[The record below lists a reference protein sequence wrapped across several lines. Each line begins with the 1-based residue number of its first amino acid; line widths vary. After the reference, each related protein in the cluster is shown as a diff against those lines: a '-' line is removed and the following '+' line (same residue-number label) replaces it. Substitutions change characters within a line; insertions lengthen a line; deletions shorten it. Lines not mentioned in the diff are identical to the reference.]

1 MAASLAGI
9 KPLLNWLAYCC
20 IALGLVTSVQGA
32 QEWDNFRPKLHYSV
46 QLNWLNDPNGL
57 VFVNGEYHMYYQ
69 YHPGSSVPGPK
80 SWAHTISRD
89 FVTWSDLPTALE
101 PDELGDIWSGS
112 SIVDFTNSSG
122 FQTNVDVYPI
132 VAVFTHAGQ
141 SQQQSIAYSNDWGR
155 TFTKF
160 AQNPVIPN
168 PGKQDFRDPKV
179 IWYNDESWILVL
191 AAGDRVEFYISQ
203 DLKNWSLSSDF
214 GADPDQ
220 GLKGVWECPDI
231 FPLEFD
237 GETVWVLLVSNGGG
251 GPNGGSNTQYFV
263 GTFDG
268 TTFSSPQIDPLF
280 MDSGV
285 DNYASI
291 SFFNEPRGRRVIIG
305 WMTNL
310 MYANDIPTGD
320 WRGQMTMAREVRLAK
335 NSGNALRL
343 RSLVVDEIVE
353 KLVDPN
359 QEISVGITGI
369 APDTTMY
376 LTDSVPWNNSLMHLN
391 LFIDVGGLCQ
401 GCSLSICFL
410 NSKEQEI
417 CSGYDHGRERPLFLD
432 RERSGRTDFNPSF
445 SRRLSAIREIPL
457 DGANNILQFEA
468 FLDLVA
474 IEVFFD
480 GGMTPMTSLF
490 YPEEPYTF
498 VEIRHHA
505 LGNINSRLSIASGS
519 VFQGMKSMYEV

>member
-1 MAASLAGI
+1 MGKLYGYFWSAMGVEVSINMKQIQPNKMNLHIYA
-9 KPLLNWLAYCC
+9 NQCFTFY
-20 IALGLVTSVQGA
+20 VQ
-32 QEWDNFRPKLHYSV
+32 
-46 QLNWLNDPNGL
+46 
-57 VFVNGEYHMYYQ
+57 
-69 YHPGSSVPGPK
+69 
-80 SWAHTISRD
+80 
-89 FVTWSDLPTALE
+89 
-101 PDELGDIWSGS
+101 
-112 SIVDFTNSSG
+112 
-122 FQTNVDVYPI
+122 
-132 VAVFTHAGQ
+132 
-141 SQQQSIAYSNDWGR
+141 
-155 TFTKF
+155 
-160 AQNPVIPN
+160 
-168 PGKQDFRDPKV
+168 
-179 IWYNDESWILVL
+179 
-191 AAGDRVEFYISQ
+191 
-203 DLKNWSLSSDF
+203 
-214 GADPDQ
+214 
-220 GLKGVWECPDI
+220 
-231 FPLEFD
+231 
-237 GETVWVLLVSNGGG
+237 

-417 CSGYDHGRERPLFLD
+417 CSG
-432 RERSGRTDFNPSF
+432 
-445 SRRLSAIREIPL
+445 
-457 DGANNILQFEA
+457 Q
-468 FLDLVA
+468 
-474 IEVFFD
+474 
-480 GGMTPMTSLF
+480 
-490 YPEEPYTF
+490 
-498 VEIRHHA
+498 
-505 LGNINSRLSIASGS
+505 
-519 VFQGMKSMYEV
+519 